1 MGDVVLMFRG
11 AEYRIPENRLF
22 DVGSRIEDIAPLF
35 QVTDWQ
41 RIPHFHKMAQC
52 LRVMLEAG
60 GAKTTDREVYAEL
73 LKSVKTGGR
82 DGYLGGA
89 LFALIAALFDGA
101 PQDNEGGDAGE
112 PPPAS

>member
-1 MGDVVLMFRG
+1 MGDVVLNFRG
-11 AEYRIPENRLF
+11 EEYRIPESKLF

-35 QVTDWQ
+35 QITAWQ
-41 RIPHFHKMAQC
+41 QSPHFHKMAQC
-52 LRVMLEAG
+52 LRVMLEAA
-60 GAKTTDREVYAEL
+60 GAKTNDREVYAEL

-101 PQDNEGGDAGE
+101 PQDDEGGEPGE
-112 PPPAS
+112 TAPAS